1 MSVNK
6 AILLGRL
13 GQDPE
18 VLSGGA
24 VRMSLATSER
34 WTDVTGKQ
42 VEKTQWHSLVAF
54 GKIGE
59 VMSKHLGKGSQVYV
73 EGAIEYFKKDDKYYT
88 SIKVLSFSFIG
99 DGGRNAAAA
108 EPTVANS
115 EKPFITGK
123 SSGDDDGL
131 PF

>member
-6 AILLGRL
+6 VILLGRL

-18 VLSGGA
+18 ILSGGA

-34 WTDVTGKQ
+34 WTDASGQ
-42 VEKTQWHSLVAF
+42 PVEKTQWHSLVAF
-54 GKIGE
+54 GKTGE
-59 VMSKHLGKGSQVYV
+59 VMSRYLRKGSQVYV

-88 SIKVLSFSFIG
+88 SIKVFSFSFVG
-99 DGGRNAAAA
+99 DGGGNVAAA
-108 EPTVANS
+108 EPTVAND

-123 SSGDDDGL
+123 SSRDDDDL